1 MNQTPESSPS
11 PLHKAMMDL
20 KIVDNPPAT
29 SSYDEMKVDTPAAS
43 FVAIQDFSKKAETV
57 GGFMPTPPETPFPRS
72 MELSARQ
79 SAPSLSAQP
88 SPRSD
93 RNTRVMRSPLAVFA
107 NVSATASHV
116 VFQRPGTYTHQFQIS
131 SIRGQIAR
139 KCRRCVAGC
148 EFKTC
153 SQSVCDECVEN
164 GHGSPTDV
172 SIVRAQLMEE
182 LERYP
187 FSGMGNPMKGNPATE
202 KTAIDKDKET
212 QASYDSDATIPI
224 MGDY

>member
-11 PLHKAMMDL
+11 PLNKDMMNL
-20 KIVDNPPAT
+20 EIVDNPPAT
-29 SSYDEMKVDTPAAS
+29 SSYAEMKVDTPVINV
-43 FVAIQDFSKKAETV
+43 FAIQGFSEKARTV
-57 GGFMPTPPETPFPRS
+57 GGFLRTPPETPFPRS
-72 MELSARQ
+72 MELSTRQ
-79 SAPSLSAQP
+79 SAPGLSAQP
-88 SPRSD
+88 FPRSD
-93 RNTRVMRSPLAVFA
+93 RNTCMLRSPLDVFV
-107 NVSATASHV
+107 NVSATAPYV
-116 VFQRPGTYTHQFQIS
+116 VFQRPGAYTYQFQNS
-131 SIRGQIAR
+131 SIRGQIVR

-187 FSGMGNPMKGNPATE
+187 FSRMGNPMNGNPATG
-202 KTAIDKDKET
+202 KAAIDNDKET
-212 QASYDSDATIPI
+212 KASYDSDATIYI